1 MSGRTRRQE
10 MSEDQDGSGNREAGL
25 NEGGKAPPSQR
36 KFEPPKKTAWAAGP
50 TLKPGAALPSIWESH
65 SPSSSILV
73 SSAAVLWVQDWE
85 HGQRFSGVSTPGQE
99 MQLCGQGCSFKSTK
113 REEWQC
119 LFSVE

>member
-36 KFEPPKKTAWAAGP
+36 KFEPPKETAWAAGP

-85 HGQRFSGVSTPGQE
+85 YGQRFSGISTPGQE
-99 MQLCGQGCSFKSTK
+99 MQLCG
-113 REEWQC
+113 
-119 LFSVE
+119 